1 MAVNK
6 KTQKEVIRKK
16 SELIRQIR
24 EDFRIWEEVEP
35 DFDEGYF
42 DDTDVISFLE
52 FLTEKYRNEW
62 VVIDD
67 TQEGGR
73 K

>member
-1 MAVNK
+1 MAADK
-6 KTQKEVIRKK
+6 KIIKKK
-16 SELIRQIR
+16 SELTRQIR

-62 VVIDD
+62 IVIDD
-67 TQEGGR
+67 TLEGGE